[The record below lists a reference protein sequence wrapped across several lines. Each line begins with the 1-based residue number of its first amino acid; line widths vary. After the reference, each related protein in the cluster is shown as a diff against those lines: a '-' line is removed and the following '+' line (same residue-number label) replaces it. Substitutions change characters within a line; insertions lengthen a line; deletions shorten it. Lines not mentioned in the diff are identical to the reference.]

1 MAEANQPDK
10 SQDMM
15 GYETQ
20 TEQKEVVT
28 PSISVQEQ
36 VNTALK
42 EVTVG
47 EDGKLQYPTDMD
59 PLLKSAVA
67 SEKKYRDTQS
77 SFTKGQ
83 INLTELE
90 AENIALRE
98 QIANNSQMPLELTQE
113 DADRLNDLKFTDP
126 EAWRKEINTLETS
139 HSKKNLE
146 ALNEVTADVRTKAGQ
161 QFEMNRRGDVLA
173 RFNEGRENPINDEV
187 ITNDIP
193 PRITNKL
200 NEGKISFEDFLSEVD
215 SYLSKGKTVNKEAD
229 PKLPELH
236 KRNGGSTPAHAASGE
251 DELNYVNMTF

>member
-1 MAEANQPDK
+1 MAEANQPDN

-15 GYETQ
+15 GYGVQ
-20 TEQKEVVT
+20 QEQEVVV
-28 PSISVQEQ
+28 PQVSVQEQ
-36 VNTALK
+36 INTAIK

-47 EDGKLQYPTDMD
+47 EDGKLQYPADMD
-59 PLLKSAVA
+59 PILKSAVA
-67 SEKKYRDTQS
+67 SEKKYRDTQA

-83 INLTELE
+83 VNLTELE
-90 AENIALRE
+90 AENLALRE
-98 QIANNSQMPLELTQE
+98 QIANNSQKPLELTKE

-126 EAWRKEINTLETS
+126 EAWRKEINSLEQS
-139 HSKKNLE
+139 NSAKNLE

-161 QFEMNRRGDVLA
+161 QFELTRRGEVLA

-187 ITNDIP
+187 IANDIP

-200 NEGKISFEDFLSEVD
+200 KDGKISFEDFLSEVD

-229 PKLPELH
+229 PELPELH
-236 KRNGGSTPAHAASGE
+236 KRNGGSTPANAASGE